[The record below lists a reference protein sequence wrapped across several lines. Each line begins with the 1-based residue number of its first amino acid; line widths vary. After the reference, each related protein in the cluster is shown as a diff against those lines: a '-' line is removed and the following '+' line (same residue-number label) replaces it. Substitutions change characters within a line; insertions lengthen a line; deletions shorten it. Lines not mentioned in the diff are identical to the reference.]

1 MVLLS
6 PFCVAVAGK
15 LFFFIPNSLLGFP
28 LTFLDLWSVNCHV
41 EEVIFKIVRDVRD
54 RKKPH
59 PPPTLDTNSSIL
71 EEAYNISSS
80 PV

>member
-28 LTFLDLWSVNCHV
+28 LTFLDRWSVNCHV
-41 EEVIFKIVRDVRD
+41 EEVILVRDMRD
-54 RKKPH
+54 TRK
-59 PPPTLDTNSSIL
+59 PTLDANSSIL
-71 EEAYNISSS
+71 KEAYNISSK